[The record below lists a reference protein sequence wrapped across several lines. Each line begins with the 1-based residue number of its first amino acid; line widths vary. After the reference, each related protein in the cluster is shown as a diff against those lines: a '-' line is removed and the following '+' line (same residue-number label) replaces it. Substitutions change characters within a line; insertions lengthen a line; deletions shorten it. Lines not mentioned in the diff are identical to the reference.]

1 MLNAKFK
8 MSIKKIILHIILII
22 GALIFAIPFMWMI
35 GTSLKT
41 DLQIDDVSTIFRM
54 LIPNPVQWSNYFKA
68 LTYISFFRYLWNTVY
83 ISLMSIIGI
92 TFSCSLVAYSF
103 ARLRWP
109 GRDAT
114 FLILLTT
121 MMLPAQV
128 IMIPVFLIFTK
139 LGWVNTLK
147 PLWVPAFLGN
157 AFFIFL
163 LRQFFL
169 TIPTD
174 LEDAAKIDGCG
185 YTTIF
190 FRIMLPLIRPAIATV
205 IIFQFMGAWNDFL
218 NPLIYIN
225 DKELMTLSLGLESF
239 FNLHSAEW
247 SKLMAAST
255 MMTLPVVLLFF
266 FAQKHFIQGITL
278 TGIKG

>member
-1 MLNAKFK
+1 MKQK
-8 MSIKKIILHIILII
+8 DIIKQTILHIVLVI
-22 GALIFAIPFMWMI
+22 GALIFTLPFIWMI

-41 DLQIDDVSTIFRM
+41 DLQIDDVSSISRM
-54 LIPNPVQWSNYFKA
+54 LIPDPIQWSNYFKA

-83 ISLMSIIGI
+83 ITLMSIIGI

-109 GRDAT
+109 GRDVT
-114 FLILLTT
+114 FLILLST

-128 IMIPVFLIFTK
+128 TMIPIFLIFAK

-174 LEDAAKIDGCG
+174 LEDAAKIDGCS
-185 YTTIF
+185 YITIF
-190 FRIMLPLIRPAIATV
+190 FKIMLPLIRPAIATV

-225 DKELMTLSLGLESF
+225 DKDLMTLSLGLQSF
-239 FNLHSAEW
+239 FNLHSTEW
-247 SKLMAAST
+247 SKLMATST
-255 MMTLPVVLLFF
+255 MMTFPVVLLFF

>member
-1 MLNAKFK
+1 MKLRKNKEIGK
-8 MSIKKIILHIILII
+8 SIILHAVLVI
-22 GALIFAIPFMWMI
+22 GALIFALPFVWMI

-41 DLQIDDVSTIFRM
+41 DLQIDDVNSISRM
-54 LIPNPVQWSNYFKA
+54 LIPDPIQWSNYFKA

-83 ISLMSIIGI
+83 ITLMSIIGI

-114 FLILLTT
+114 FLILLST

-128 IMIPVFLIFTK
+128 TMIPVFLIFTK

-174 LEDAAKIDGCG
+174 LEDAAKIDGCS
-185 YTTIF
+185 YITIF
-190 FRIMLPLIRPAIATV
+190 FKIMVPLIRPAIATV

-225 DKELMTLSLGLESF
+225 DKDLMTLSLGLQSF
-239 FNLHSAEW
+239 FNLHSTEW
-247 SKLMAAST
+247 SKLMATST